1 MQSAAN
7 GCLRSRLVIVSGI
20 STRNRVQRR
29 IDLGVT
35 TSIAF
40 DPTIYL
46 PLFPAAVS
54 VTELAA

>member
-1 MQSAAN
+1 M
-7 GCLRSRLVIVSGI
+7 SGI